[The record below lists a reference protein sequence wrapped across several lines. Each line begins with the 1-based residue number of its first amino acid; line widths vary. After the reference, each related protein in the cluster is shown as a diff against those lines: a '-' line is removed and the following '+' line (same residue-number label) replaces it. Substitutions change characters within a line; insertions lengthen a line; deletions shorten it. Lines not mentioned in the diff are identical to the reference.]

1 MEKPRMTSG
10 LFSLGNFVSAG
21 TISHAIPSGVIGIL
35 IITSQVFN
43 SLLYNERKA
52 N

>member
-35 IITSQVFN
+35 IIT
-43 SLLYNERKA
+43 
-52 N
+52 